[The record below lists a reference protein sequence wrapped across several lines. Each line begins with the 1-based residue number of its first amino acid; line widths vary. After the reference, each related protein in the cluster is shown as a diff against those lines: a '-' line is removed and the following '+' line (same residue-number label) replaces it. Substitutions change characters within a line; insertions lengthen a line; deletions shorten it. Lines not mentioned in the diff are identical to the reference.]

1 MEHYVKEKLGF
12 AVNETKAML
21 DWLNEKRDRFHE
33 LSEYWRTYGDTV
45 GYTDDSDEMATGT
58 VEFLEDIYTEQY
70 EDFDDMT
77 RYWSHFIN
85 RFENLVNEIGK
96 KDEKY
101 KDLLTVSFFA
111 GYPYE
116 HSIIFKQYD
125 CLVFER
131 ECKKI
136 CKFLLNS
143 NHKITAK
150 HDDCLTFNILCS
162 DETDA
167 SEFLK
172 KIEMFINGSEDLVE
186 ENYKKEN
193 NNEN

>member
-1 MEHYVKEKLGF
+1 MEHYDKEKLDF

-21 DWLNEKRDRFHE
+21 DWLNERRDRFHE
-33 LSEYWRTYGDTV
+33 L
-45 GYTDDSDEMATGT
+45 T
-58 VEFLEDIYTEQY
+58 VEFLEDKYAKQY
-70 EDFDDMT
+70 EEFDDMA
-77 RYWSHFIN
+77 RYWSHFVN

-111 GYPYE
+111 SYPYE

-131 ECKKI
+131 ECEKI

-150 HDDCLTFNILCS
+150 HDDCLTFYISCS
-162 DETDA
+162 DEMDA

-172 KIEMFINGSEDLVE
+172 KIEMFINGSGDLVE
-186 ENYKKEN
+186 EYYKKEN